1 MVDVAQPRVEADQLS
16 VAWWELD
23 AITVREGLDMFRQLL
38 ARLIP
43 RRRPFR
49 TWVTQATEAST
60 HEQPRDMTLSE
71 VYHAHAAIHGPNRL
85 LPEDALPDP
94 PEHPRTSETGG
105 ESKLA

>member
-1 MVDVAQPRVEADQLS
+1 
-16 VAWWELD
+16 
-23 AITVREGLDMFRQLL
+23 MFRQLL

-60 HEQPRDMTLSE
+60 HEQPRDTLLGE
-71 VYHAHAAIHGPNRL
+71 VYHAHAEIHGPNRL

-94 PEHPRTSETGG
+94 PEHSRTREIGG